1 MNVIDDLVEAGADVM
16 CGVAVKDG
24 ITLGTSVGSTFILT
38 AEGEA
43 LLADA
48 HPVKKA
54 PTKRKA
60 KAKAKAKAKDT
71 EPEAESERNADAG
84 VVSDEDDDAADAELK
99 ALLGA

>member
-60 KAKAKAKAKDT
+60 KAKAKAKDT